1 MNLYIEISKKKY
13 QLLPTPIDISIPL
26 NFNGLQPNSYGVS
39 RASSSAFEGGGW
51 VGDVRRGGSCNF
63 EVYNLTPHCNGT
75 HTECVGHITEARFSV
90 HELLKDSLLP
100 ATLISVVPNKGET
113 TQDSYPVALHADDKL
128 IDVKALEEALQGTDT
143 NFHKALIIRTL
154 PNPIEKM
161 YWDYTQIEPAFFS
174 LEAMQLIRSL
184 GVEHLLIDLP
194 SVDRLLDEGKLG
206 THRIFWGL
214 EVGGQHISGE
224 IPTRTITEFIY
235 VPNDI
240 KDGYYVLNLQIA
252 PFMSDASPSRP
263 QLFGLVEA
271 T

>member
-1 MNLYIEISKKKY
+1 MNLYIEISGQKY
-13 QLLPTPIDISIPL
+13 QLSRSPIDISIPL
-26 NFNGLQPNSYGVS
+26 NFNDLQPNSYGVEG
-39 RASSSAFEGGGW
+39 ASSNAFEGGGW

-63 EVYNLTPHCNGT
+63 EVYKLTPHCNGT
-75 HTECVGHITEARFSV
+75 HTECVGHITEARLSV
-90 HELLKDSLLP
+90 HELLKDSLIP
-100 ATLISVVPNKGET
+100 ATLISVSPNKAQT
-113 TQDSYPVALHADDKL
+113 SQDTYPVALHADDIL
-128 IDVKALEEALQGTDT
+128 IDVKALQEALAGTDM
-143 NFHKALIIRTL
+143 NFCKALIIRSL

-214 EVGGQHISGE
+214 EEGGQHVKGE
-224 IPTRTITEFIY
+224 IPTSTITEFIY
-235 VPNDI
+235 VPNGV

-263 QLFGLVEA
+263 QLFGLEA
-271 T
+271 V